1 MAVQIV
7 SKIKRWLSPLCLAFF
22 QEPDSVGRSCFMTH
36 VTVDR
41 PTNLRSVPA
50 LAPGN
55 NGEQEKQKPQQVA
68 TPEVQRRFR
77 VLTVFSHYIPTVMLM
92 GLLAG
97 LGAYGHHS
105 GWKLPK
111 FSALAGNGVAERE
124 DWCEEHGV
132 PESQC
137 VQCHP
142 DLLPKGKDYGWCK
155 EHGVQD
161 CPLCHPEVAQLKH
174 NLALADADRQ
184 RAVRAMVTA
193 PRPENNAVCKNYRR
207 QIQFASLEAVKKAG
221 VDVALVDRQPIVE
234 SIAANG
240 QITYDQTRFASL
252 SSRLPGTVWRVEK
265 NVGDRVRA
273 GEILALVDAA
283 DVGRAKTELIQALT
297 QEELQ
302 KKVVN
307 RLDSLS
313 SDGVI
318 AGRQAQTAQAEY
330 AQARARLLSAQQ
342 ALANLGLPV
351 NVEQLRG
358 LPDEKLAWYLRLLGL
373 PDSYVPHLS
382 PNETTANL
390 LPVKAPMDGIIVARQ
405 VVAGEVVDASRVL
418 FQLADT
424 SRMWLTLNVSVEDAG
439 KLVLGQPVHF
449 RLGGSQEEVGGNLV
463 WISTTAD
470 QQTRMVTVRAE
481 LPNPKGQLR
490 NETFGAGK
498 IVLREEPEAIA
509 LPNEAIHWE
518 GCCHVV
524 FVRDKG
530 YFDKPDSP
538 KVFHIRTVRLGARN
552 GKSTEIIAGVMPGE
566 IVATKGSDVLRAE
579 LLKNSLGEG
588 CCAGK

>member
-1 MAVQIV
+1 MNH
-7 SKIKRWLSPLCLAFF
+7 L
-22 QEPDSVGRSCFMTH
+22 
-36 VTVDR
+36 TVDH
-41 PTNLRSVPA
+41 PTNLRSVPT
-50 LAPGN
+50 LAPDN
-55 NGEQEKQKPQQVA
+55 NGEQVTQQVA
-68 TPEVQRRFR
+68 TLEVRQRLR
-77 VLTVFSHYIPTVMLM
+77 LFSRLGHYLPTLMVM

-111 FSALAGNGVAERE
+111 FSALAGNGVAAHD

-137 VQCHP
+137 VECHH
-142 DLLPKGKDYGWCK
+142 DLLPRGKDYGWCK
-155 EHGVQD
+155 EHGVAN
-161 CPLCHPEVAQLKH
+161 CPLCHPEIAQLKQTPVVAEADRRRAAQA
-174 NLALADADRQ
+174 LALAI
-184 RAVRAMVTA
+184 
-193 PRPENNAVCKNYRR
+193 RPENNAVCKNYRR
-207 QIQFASLEAVKKAG
+207 RIQFASLEAVEKAG
-221 VDVALVDRQPIVE
+221 IDVALVDRQPMIE
-234 SIAANG
+234 SISANG
-240 QITYDQTRFASL
+240 QITYDQTRFANL
-252 SSRLPGTVWRVEK
+252 SSRLPGSVWHVEK
-265 NVGDRVRA
+265 NVGDRVQA
-273 GEILALVDAA
+273 GEVLALVDAA
-283 DVGRAKTELIQALT
+283 EVGRAKTELIQALT

-302 KKVVN
+302 RKIVS

-313 SDGVI
+313 TEGVV
-318 AGRQAQTAQAEY
+318 AGRQAQAAQAEY

-342 ALANLGLPV
+342 TLANLGLPV
-351 NVEQLRG
+351 NVEQLRAM
-358 LPDEKLAWYLRLLGL
+358 PEEKMVQYLRSLGL
-373 PDSYVPHLS
+373 PESLVQHRSLD
-382 PNETTANL
+382 ETTTNL
-390 LPVKAPMDGIIVARQ
+390 LPLKAPMDGIIVARQ

-449 RLGGSQEEVGGNLV
+449 RLGGSQKEVSGNLV

-481 LPNPKGQLR
+481 LPNPNGQLR

-498 IVLREEPEAIA
+498 IVLREEQEAVVV
-509 LPNEAIHWE
+509 PNEAIHWE

-530 YFDKPDSP
+530 YFDSGGSP
-538 KVFHIRTVRLGARN
+538 KVFHIRTVRLGA
-552 GKSTEIIAGVMPGE
+552 KTEKFTEIVAGVLPSE

-588 CCAGK
+588 CCAE